1 MKTRYL
7 VTGAA
12 GHLGTAVVRALTA
25 RGDAVRALVLPGEA
39 HLPEHPVE
47 LVYGDVRNR

>member
-25 RGDAVRALVLPGEA
+25 RGDAVRALVLP
-39 HLPEHPVE
+39 
-47 LVYGDVRNR
+47 